1 MPGMMDKKEPLIR
14 MVNICKSFGTV
25 QALKGVG
32 LVLYHN
38 EVAGLV
44 GDNGA
49 GKSTLMKILTG
60 AYLPTSGEI
69 YIEGEEVH
77 FTHPHQSRERGIEM
91 VYQDMA
97 LAGNLDIPG
106 NIFLGRELK
115 KSLFGTP
122 IQILDRKIME
132 DESQKVLDQLK
143 IKVKSLSARVSTLS
157 GGQQK
162 AVAIGR
168 SIFRKARVIIMD
180 EPTAA
185 LSPNAVSKLLD
196 LIMRI
201 KKAGGVSII
210 FISHRLQ
217 DIFLVG
223 DRVMVLREGKM
234 VGDKKIVE
242 TTPEEVA
249 NLMVGTDLIRNQGQV
264 NLNLE

>member
-1 MPGMMDKKEPLIR
+1 MKDKKEPLVR
-14 MVNICKSFGTV
+14 MVDICKSFGTV
-25 QALKGVG
+25 QALKGVN
-32 LVLYHN
+32 LVLYYN
-38 EVAGLV
+38 EVVGLV

-60 AYLPTSGEI
+60 AHLPTSGKI
-69 YIEGEEVH
+69 YIDGEEVH
-77 FTHPHQSRERGIEM
+77 FTHPHQSREKGIEM

-97 LAGNLDIPG
+97 LAGNIDIPG

-115 KSLFGTP
+115 KNLFGTP
-122 IQILDRKIME
+122 LQILDREKME
-132 DESQKVLDQLK
+132 DASRKVLDQLK
-143 IKVKSLSARVSTLS
+143 IRVDSLRTRVNNLS

-168 SIFRKARVIIMD
+168 SIFRKARIIIMD

-185 LSPNAVSKLLD
+185 LSPTAVSKLLD

-201 KKAGGVSII
+201 KKTGGVSII

-234 VGDKKIVE
+234 VGDKKIKE

-249 NLMVGTDLIRNQGQV
+249 NLMVGADLIRNQSQV

>member
-1 MPGMMDKKEPLIR
+1 MEKKEPLVR
-14 MVNICKSFGTV
+14 MAGICKSFGTV
-25 QALKGVG
+25 QALKGVD
-32 LVLYHN
+32 LVLYKN

-60 AYLPTSGEI
+60 AYLPTSGKI

-97 LAGNLDIPG
+97 LAGNIDIPG

-115 KSLFGTP
+115 KNLFSTP
-122 IQILDRKIME
+122 IQILDRKRME
-132 DESQKVLDQLK
+132 EESQKVLDQLK
-143 IKVKSLSARVSTLS
+143 IKVESLRARVSTLS

-185 LSPNAVSKLLD
+185 LSPTAVSKLLD

-223 DRVMVLREGKM
+223 DRVMVLRDGKM
-234 VGDKKIVE
+234 VGDKKIAE

-249 NLMVGTDLIRNQGQV
+249 NLMVGTDLIKNQGQV
-264 NLNLE
+264 SLNME